1 MAKLAELK
9 VTEEEKMDLKEL
21 DQEIVHMSTDDIKG
35 RTQLLDNE
43 IRIMRSEIQRI
54 NHNVLTLKEKIKENN
69 ERIKVAFKIIY

>member
-21 DQEIVHMSTDDIKG
+21 DQEIVHMSADDIKG

-69 ERIKVAFKIIY
+69 ERIKVAFKMIY